1 MSATKNSKIS
11 EKIARLDE
19 LMAWFEGDDFELEK
33 AMDIFA
39 EAKKLADE
47 IEKDLVEMKNSITV
61 LSERFDEDRG
71 GA

>member
-61 LSERFDEDRG
+61 LSERFDEDRD